1 MLANVVMAPPLSTPT
16 VRTLI
21 PVPIVEHTHQPVDG
35 AERVTLGASQEQGA
49 TSTDGADCR
58 ADDALRQAFHDGDV
72 DALGRVFDL
81 YSRPV
86 WGVAMGVLRDRQL
99 ADEATQEAFMRAWR
113 AADRF
118 DPNRSLAPWLMTIAR
133 RTALDVLRRENRPTR
148 GDHEPEQ
155 DAVVHLPG
163 IERAWETWEVKAAL
177 EQIPEEERQVVWF
190 AHFHGMS
197 HPQIAD
203 QLGVPVGTVKSRSF
217 RAHKRLASLL
227 QHVVAEGATS

>member
-1 MLANVVMAPPLSTPT
+1 M
-16 VRTLI
+16 TL
-21 PVPIVEHTHQPVDG
+21 EASQD
-35 AERVTLGASQEQGA
+35 RGASAE
-49 TSTDGADCR
+49 DPDRLADI
-58 ADDALRQAFHDGDV
+58 ALRRSFCRGDT

-86 WGVAMGVLRDRQL
+86 WAVAMGVLRDRQL

-118 DPNRSLAPWLMTIAR
+118 DPERSLAPWLMTIAR

-155 DAVVHLPG
+155 DVVVHLPG

-177 EQIPEEERQVVWF
+177 EQLPAEEREVVWF

-197 HPQIAD
+197 HPQVAD
-203 QLGVPVGTVKSRSF
+203 QLDIPVGTVKSRSF
-217 RAHKRLASLL
+217 RAHKRLAALL
-227 QHVVAEGATS
+227 QHVVAEGAIS